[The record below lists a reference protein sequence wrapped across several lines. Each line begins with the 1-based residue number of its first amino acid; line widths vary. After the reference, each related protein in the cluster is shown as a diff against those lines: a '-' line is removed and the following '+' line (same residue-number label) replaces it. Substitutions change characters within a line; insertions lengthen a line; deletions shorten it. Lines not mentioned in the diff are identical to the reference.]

1 MTLPVEPIPTFDAD
15 KWRTMHPPQVNPGPH
30 TVAGVR
36 HGEAF
41 PAEPDAGFVPL
52 LPTCDAATGKWRGGV
67 PAYARPH
74 VPGAGALLD
83 AGPDQMQV
91 AMAALDKAASR
102 SEAESRLRDTAPEL
116 LAELKGWVE
125 NEASMVDD
133 QIKWG
138 AMNGFYSPEQCAQ
151 ILRTRALIAR
161 VEGRS

>member
-1 MTLPVEPIPTFDAD
+1 MTDDL
-15 KWRTMHPPQVNPGPH
+15 Q
-30 TVAGVR
+30 
-36 HGEAF
+36 
-41 PAEPDAGFVPL
+41 
-52 LPTCDAATGKWRGGV
+52 
-67 PAYARPH
+67 
-74 VPGAGALLD
+74 
-83 AGPDQMQV
+83 
-91 AMAALDKAASR
+91 S
-102 SEAESRLRDTAPEL
+102 LRDKRDDARALADLAPAL